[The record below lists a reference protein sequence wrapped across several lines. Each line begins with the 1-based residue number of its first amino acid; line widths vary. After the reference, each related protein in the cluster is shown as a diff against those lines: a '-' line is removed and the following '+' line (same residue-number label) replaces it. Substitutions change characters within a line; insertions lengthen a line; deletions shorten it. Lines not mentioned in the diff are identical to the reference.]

1 MERTVRIPVEPLTEA
16 AFSPYGE
23 LLSVKDRPADF
34 QGVSS
39 MGWKAGF
46 ESTASPAIML
56 LSSRYVGMQFN
67 LLERHFNVT
76 QTFIPLGNV
85 PSIVAVAAPTAKD
98 EIPPPESLRAFLIDG
113 SAGYV
118 LHKSTWHSLDRYPL
132 RPPSAEIVIIT
143 SQDTQH
149 ELETVEQSN
158 WRLTQQVDYRAEHG
172 VVFELAPQKAG

>member
-1 MERTVRIPVEPLTEA
+1 MSRIVSIPVEPLTEE

-39 MGWKAGF
+39 VGWKAGF

-76 QTFIPLGNV
+76 QTFIPLGGV
-85 PSIVAVAAPTAKD
+85 PSIVAVAAPTPGD
-98 EIPPPESLRAFLIDG
+98 EVPQPESLRAFLIDG

-118 LHKSTWHSLDRYPL
+118 LHKGTWHSLDRYPL

-143 SQDTQH
+143 SQDTQQ
-149 ELETVEQSN
+149 ELETVEQHG
-158 WRLTQQVDYRAEHG
+158 WKLTQQVDYEAEYG
-172 VVFELAPQKAG
+172 VIFEIIP